1 MLRCTAMSLTSAFS
15 RHSRSVRAAAVG
27 RWRRGAP
34 PVLLC
39 ALPTL
44 TGGVTAQQLPPSNE
58 KLRSMYCVEML
69 RAEIDLQR
77 HMISASV
84 DAAERAST
92 PAERQQWL
100 DTSAELIQGL
110 AKLEGVMYRFQVHML
125 PRIQSLDSYA
135 LARAIRQGAT
145 DSQAVASVGDCENP
159 TWLAALRAPGG

>member
-1 MLRCTAMSLTSAFS
+1 
-15 RHSRSVRAAAVG
+15 
-27 RWRRGAP
+27 
-34 PVLLC
+34 
-39 ALPTL
+39 
-44 TGGVTAQQLPPSNE
+44 
-58 KLRSMYCVEML
+58 MYCVEML